1 MAKSAVDFDSCPDQE
16 NLPQMRETRGQ
27 PLGARALRARPTE
40 GLQVRPLRVRL
51 RQAGRPTQAHHGCA
65 QVWHQAAQG
74 GA

>member
-1 MAKSAVDFDSCPDQE
+1 
-16 NLPQMRETRGQ
+16 MRETRGQ

-40 GLQVRPLRVRL
+40 GLQVRPLRLRL
-51 RQAGRPTQAHHGCA
+51 RQAGRPAQAHHGCS